1 MERSFFD
8 CNGKDPLTVDY
19 YLSKLSFQTIG
30 AILRGSEY
38 DATDREQETEKN

>member
-30 AILRGSEY
+30 AILRGSEP
-38 DATDREQETEKN
+38 DATNRGQETAQD